1 MHRVFWRGIFLLVLG
16 VCGAW
21 VLRTF
26 LYEPAIVE
34 SGSMEPTLQVGVHY
48 VVNRWVY
55 RLHDPQRGDIIS
67 FISPVDGET
76 RYIKRII
83 AIPGDTVELKRKQ
96 VIVNGQTQDE
106 PFTVYTREAETL
118 DGDDLGPLKVPVGM
132 YFVLG
137 DNRDVSF
144 DSTAWRDQRTQARIY
159 FLPRENIKGQV
170 VKL

>member
-1 MHRVFWRGIFLLVLG
+1 MHRVFWRGIFLLTLG
-16 VCGAW
+16 ITGAW
-21 VLRTF
+21 ILRTF
-26 LYEPAIVE
+26 LYEPAVIE

-55 RLHDPQRGDIIS
+55 RVHDPKRGDIIS

-83 AIPGDTVELKRKQ
+83 AVPGDSVELKQKR
-96 VIVNGQTQDE
+96 VVLNGENQDE
-106 PFTVYTREAETL
+106 PFTTYTREHEHL
-118 DGDDLGPLKVPVGM
+118 DGDNLGPITVPDGM

-137 DNRDVSF
+137 DNRDVSY
-144 DSTAWRDQRTQARIY
+144 DASVLRNKQTNERIY